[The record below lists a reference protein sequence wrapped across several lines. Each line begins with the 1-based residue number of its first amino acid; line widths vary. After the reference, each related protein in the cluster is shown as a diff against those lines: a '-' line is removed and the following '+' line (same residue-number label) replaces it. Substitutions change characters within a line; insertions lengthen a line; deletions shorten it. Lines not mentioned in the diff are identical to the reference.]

1 MRALKKRFPAQV
13 NPWTHRMALSI
24 AAACQD
30 GGKARIVIATDRKV
44 GTALATAEAQDK
56 FYWINN
62 NVPLLIAGTIHRAIE
77 LRDTITDYLDQYY
90 QENPEPG
97 SVTEYQVTNL
107 IKRPVAMFKR
117 QLAGEHTSLKFGLG
131 YEEFK
136 SSVRWHR
143 IDAPVANETMEEISN
158 IQFGCWLILPFFW
171 DGKPKIYKIDSFGTV
186 ELCENFAAIGTGAT
200 IAESALYQRKHEAQA
215 ALGPSVYHVF
225 EAMKLGSIASDDG
238 RGYTL
243 EVLYPPGEKK
253 KDLTG
258 ETLTGAAKR
267 FLESK
272 FHKLGPKPFETLKL
286 PKSALRLEF

>member
-13 NPWTHRMALSI
+13 KPWTHRMALSI

-30 GGKARIVIATDRKV
+30 RGKARIVIATDWKV
-44 GTALATAEAQDK
+44 GAPVATAEVRDK
-56 FYWINN
+56 LHWIND
-62 NVPLLIAGTIHRAIE
+62 NVPVLIAGTIHRGVE
-77 LRDTITDYLDQYY
+77 LKDTITDYLDQYY

-97 SVTEYQVTNL
+97 SVAEYQVTNL

-131 YEEFK
+131 YAEFK

-143 IDAPVANETMEEISN
+143 VDAPVANETMQEISN
-158 IQFGCWLILPFFW
+158 MQFGCWLILPFFW
-171 DGKPKIYKIDSFGTV
+171 DGKPKIYKIDTFGSV
-186 ELCENFAAIGTGAT
+186 ELCETFAAIGTGAT
-200 IAESALYQRKHEAQA
+200 IAESVLYQRKHGAQTP
-215 ALGPSVYHVF
+215 LGASVYHVF
-225 EAMKLGSIASDDG
+225 EAMKMGSIASNDG

-267 FLESK
+267 FLENK
-272 FHKLGPKPFETLKL
+272 FDELGPKPFKTLKL
-286 PKSALRLEF
+286 PKNALRVDC